1 MEANI
6 EGSTRKK
13 GGYFKNYSLQ
23 QHVSIKGD
31 ECKKPSPII
40 CCSMTGMMILV
51 YLAGRHE
58 ARAETAGELEKIYGN
73 SLTGSKARF
82 RRLHQQPS

>member
-40 CCSMTGMMILV
+40 SCSMTGIMILV
-51 YLAGRHE
+51 YLGGRH
-58 ARAETAGELEKIYGN
+58 A
-73 SLTGSKARF
+73 
-82 RRLHQQPS
+82 